1 MMTINGNF
9 TDADGNPVNIAD
21 LIRGVGQGSK
31 NQNRMSTISGWVYDG
46 DGNPVNIVDIIRQAD
61 STDVKGVRVN
71 SGEVITPDENGNIN
85 ITVAGEPVQLT
96 TSEKNQLVGLLN

>member
-1 MMTINGNF
+1 MTINGNF

-21 LIRGVGQGSK
+21 LIRGVNQGTE

-61 STDVKGVRVN
+61 STDVKGARVN
-71 SGEVITPDENGNIN
+71 GSIVLPGADGYIDIPSSGGEVS
-85 ITVAGEPVQLT
+85 LT
-96 TSEKNQLVGLLN
+96 TEEKSQLVGLLD